1 MSKMLG
7 VVCNGASSLGGILGY
22 PLDWVYQEVAALSV
36 RVHWSFEDL
45 LSIDH
50 AERRRWIEEVLKLEQ
65 LESNS

>member
-1 MSKMLG
+1 M
-7 VVCNGASSLGGILGY
+7 LGY

-45 LSIDH
+45 INTDH

-65 LESNS
+65 LESSV